1 MRYWFDNP
9 ITRTA
14 GFCSGFVTAFFV
26 MRIVEQFL
34 PVRKKRWIKPILYFG
49 CFLLVDTAIFV
60 GDPINLPGAF
70 LGFGCIIFL
79 CCEGTW
85 LQRLSMTLIL
95 SSIGLSLD
103 ALMDSLFLLSSIDLL
118 ECFIWLAIYLV
129 LHRFVPRQEY
139 NLPARLWV
147 LVDVLTLTP
156 LVATFITV
164 LLGNVE
170 GGVREPR
177 AYLLLPV
184 ITLTSIGLLW
194 AVVVLARHQ
203 KLEREKRLYEMN
215 LKYYQNLEQNQFQVR
230 RLRHDM
236 ANHLQTMSALPE
248 PELRNY
254 LNELIHSPAMECTQ
268 RFCENH
274 IVNIVLVSKTAVMEQ
289 KHIQA
294 DVEISVPQE
303 IPIQDADLCAVFA
316 NSLDNAIEACEKLPE
331 NQRKL
336 SIKART
342 DKGLLVL
349 KVQNPVSEN
358 TIRKNGIPVT
368 TKQDTNTHGFGLT
381 GIREIAARYEGA
393 VEITGAEGLFSLLV
407 YFSIAGSTE
416 NDSSMEKRDRS
427 IVDQDHG

>member
-1 MRYWFDNP
+1 M
-9 ITRTA
+9 RTA
-14 GFCSGFVTAFFV
+14 GFFSGYVTVFFV

-34 PVRKKRWIKPILYFG
+34 PLRKKRWIKPVLYFG
-49 CFLLVDTAIFV
+49 CYLLVDMAIFV

-70 LGFGCIIFL
+70 LGFGCVVFL

-95 SSIGLSLD
+95 SSIGFSLN
-103 ALMDSLFLLSSIDLL
+103 ALMDSLFLPSSIDLL
-118 ECFIWLAIYLV
+118 ECFIWLATFLA
-129 LHRFVPRQEY
+129 LRRFAPKQEY
-139 NLPARLWV
+139 NLPARLWI

-156 LVATFITV
+156 LAATFITV
-164 LLGNVE
+164 LLGNME

-177 AYLLLPV
+177 VYLLLPV

-215 LKYYQNLEQNQFQVR
+215 RMYYRNLEQEQFQVR

-248 PELRNY
+248 SELRNY
-254 LNELIHSPAMECTQ
+254 LNELSHSPAMECTQ

-274 IVNIVLVSKTAVMEQ
+274 IANIVLASKTAVMEQ
-289 KHIQA
+289 NHIQS

-316 NSLDNAIEACEKLPE
+316 NSLDNAIKACEKLPE
-331 NQRKL
+331 DQRKL

-342 DKGLLVL
+342 GKGLLVL
-349 KVQNPVSEN
+349 KVQNPVSERA
-358 TIRKNGIPVT
+358 IRKDGIPVT
-368 TKQDTNTHGFGLT
+368 TKHDAHVHGFGLASV
-381 GIREIAARYEGA
+381 REIAARYGGA
-393 VEITGAEGLFSLLV
+393 MKITEAEGLFTFLV
-407 YFSIAGSTE
+407 YFPITE
-416 NDSSMEKRDRS
+416 NYSSTKKR
-427 IVDQDHG
+427 